1 MDGCPTTGWCRVSL
15 WMVKLPRTARL
26 NARGTSDV
34 CSEPELRRYI
44 KYDVTRYSIDTS
56 ALQPW
61 LQRKSRYSLLHQ
73 GLPDLGAASDTSS
86 VTSDTSDTARVTAC
100 YSKRYSTSGCATRRG
115 VGSLN
120 GYESVVCDSKELCS
134 LLLVYHTTI
143 LMGSRG

>member
-1 MDGCPTTGWCRVSL
+1 MTMLVSRSVASFGCVGRAGGDG
-15 WMVKLPRTARL
+15 
-26 NARGTSDV
+26 
-34 CSEPELRRYI
+34 PELRRYI

-56 ALQPW
+56 A

-143 LMGSRG
+143 LMGSRGLVTS

>member
-1 MDGCPTTGWCRVSL
+1 MATLATCARRL
-15 WMVKLPRTARL
+15 AVK
-26 NARGTSDV
+26 D
-34 CSEPELRRYI
+34 
-44 KYDVTRYSIDTS
+44 DVTRYSIDTS
-56 ALQPW
+56 ALR
-61 LQRKSRYSLLHQ
+61 RKSRYSLLHQ

-143 LMGSRG
+143 LMGSRGLVTS

>member
-1 MDGCPTTGWCRVSL
+1 ML
-15 WMVKLPRTARL
+15 L
-26 NARGTSDV
+26 
-34 CSEPELRRYI
+34 PELRRYI

-56 ALQPW
+56 A

-143 LMGSRG
+143 LMGSRGLVTS

>member
-1 MDGCPTTGWCRVSL
+1 MNGL
-15 WMVKLPRTARL
+15 
-26 NARGTSDV
+26 RGLGLRS
-34 CSEPELRRYI
+34 ELRRYI

-56 ALQPW
+56 ALQ
-61 LQRKSRYSLLHQ
+61 RKSRYRSRYSLLHQ

-143 LMGSRG
+143 LMGSRGLVTS